1 MGLRSMIVQW
11 DSWEMA
17 RMKTGNSS
25 LRLSSRIWR
34 KSAKFQKKNQL
45 RRLQKQRMKA
55 DPNPFRVTSV
65 LRKLNQQLLR
75 IGLMMKKLKQNP
87 RKARKRRNMRRNTR
101 EINLKKR
108 QERLKRR
115 QEELKKKLKEKG
127 KESGRR
133 RG

>member
-1 MGLRSMIVQW
+1 MMIDW
-11 DSWEMA
+11 
-17 RMKTGNSS
+17 T
-25 LRLSSRIWR
+25 RIWR

-45 RRLQKQRMKA
+45 RCLQKQRMKA

-75 IGLMMKKLKQNP
+75 MGLMMKKLKKNP

-115 QEELKKKLKEKG
+115 QEELKRIE
-127 KESGRR
+127 EERR
-133 RG
+133 RKFDDSDDESEPSVISRQQTKE